1 MGSNPEGFYEFLD
14 KIPVDLYTLHDIV
27 LKTSYDICCE
37 LQKKNKKTY
46 KTWQLEIEEFLLQ
59 C

>member
-27 LKTSYDICCE
+27 IKTSMIFVVNYKK
-37 LQKKNKKTY
+37 KKN
-46 KTWQLEIEEFLLQ
+46 I
-59 C
+59 

>member
-27 LKTSYDICCE
+27 IKTSYDIYCE

>member
-27 LKTSYDICCE
+27 IKTSYDICCE
-37 LQKKNKKTY
+37 LQKKKK
-46 KTWQLEIEEFLLQ
+46 KHIKPGNWK
-59 C
+59 

>member
-27 LKTSYDICCE
+27 IKTSYDIYCE
-37 LQKKNKKTY
+37 LQKKTKKHI
-46 KTWQLEIEEFLLQ
+46 KPGNWK
-59 C
+59 

>member
-27 LKTSYDICCE
+27 IKTSYDICCE
-37 LQKKNKKTY
+37 LQKTKQKN
-46 KTWQLEIEEFLLQ
+46 I
-59 C
+59 